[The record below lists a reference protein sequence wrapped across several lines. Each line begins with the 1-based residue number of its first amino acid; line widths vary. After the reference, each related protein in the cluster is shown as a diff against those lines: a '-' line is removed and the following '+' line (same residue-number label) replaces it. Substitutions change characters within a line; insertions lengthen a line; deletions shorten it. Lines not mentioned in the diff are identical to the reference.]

1 MANRWTHYVLAIFAI
16 ALGSGSEQAKAQI
29 SLWKIGG
36 SGLAWSAS
44 DTSRVMVEIDAGANA
59 LRPRYFTR
67 GENMLLAVSGWSEL
81 KRPRELGYLD
91 GHQPRL
97 WFAGGTNVNQTSYF
111 DSPLYVDGKRSTYN
125 TARAGYWTID
135 IGVPVPAALF
145 GFSTPTQGTR
155 SDGVPLNQDPVPAF
169 EVSVSEETDAVLDEG
184 SYRRLHTLIAE
195 VPQNFDPE
203 VEINFPQQYVRF
215 VRYNRNNSLL
225 DEQNTTDSNT
235 IRGTIAEFV
244 LKGEGVPKRAL
255 YRSKVLSLGGE
266 VNFGRIFWS
275 SRALRLLDGVP
286 VEVDSAR
293 VWLEVEMRVGRDG
306 DPNIYY
312 EYTDSGKE
320 FEVTR
325 QRYENELRLP
335 ETEGILQ
342 IDRQPGIRASI
353 QYDSEN
359 WSFWSSPITASGS
372 RLDLRNASHVQF
384 QIALQSRSFG
394 DWVELDSLWIE
405 VSPPLAD
412 RVVGE
417 VARLDDMRPVR
428 GFTQVELGLREEF
441 VYDLAADFSTS
452 VGGFD
457 GVRVRT
463 GSRPE
468 FLRLEMGDPFEEVEA
483 LNVVEGDGELVIELP
498 RRVSRDNDERVR
510 IVFAAPIFLH
520 ATTFEGEVFDTR
532 AESLPQP
539 IEPGDAGA
547 ELSTNDLRVL
557 GGADDASGFVRDL
570 RLSTAVFTPN
580 GDGVHDQLEV
590 VYDLFL
596 LPDPIPL
603 EWVVY
608 DLRGAVL
615 ARVPIGLQQAGP
627 QVARWDGRDLRGRLV
642 SPGLYLVGIELQ
654 SELRKTRHLRP
665 VGVAY

>member
-1 MANRWTHYVLAIFAI
+1 MTNRWVRYLLATCVM
-16 ALGSGSEQAKAQI
+16 ALGADAREARAQI

-44 DTSRVMVEIDAGANA
+44 DTSRVMVEIDAAANA
-59 LRPRYFTR
+59 LRPRYFKR
-67 GENMLLAVSGWSEL
+67 DENMLLAVSGWSEL

-97 WFAGGTNVNQTSYF
+97 WFADGTNVNQTSYF
-111 DSPLYVDGKRSTYN
+111 DSPLYVDGERSTYN
-125 TARAGYWTID
+125 TARGGYWTID
-135 IGVPVPAALF
+135 VGVPVPAALF

-169 EVSVSEETDAVLDEG
+169 EVSISEETDSALDESG
-184 SYRRLHTLIAE
+184 YRRLSTLVAD

-203 VEINFPQQYVRF
+203 VEIDFPQQYVRF
-215 VRYNRNNSLL
+215 VRYNRNNSLI

-266 VNFGRIFWS
+266 VNFGRMFWS
-275 SRALRLLDGVP
+275 GRALRLVDGVP
-286 VEVDSAR
+286 TEIDSAS
-293 VWLEVEMRVGRDG
+293 VWLEVEMRVGRDD

-342 IDRQPGIRASI
+342 IDRQPGIRAAI
-353 QYDSEN
+353 QYDSDN
-359 WSFWSSPITASGS
+359 WSFWSSPIIASGS
-372 RLDLRNASHVQF
+372 RLDLRNASHVQL

-417 VARLDDMRPVR
+417 VARLDDMHPAR
-428 GFTQVELGLREEF
+428 GFTQVELGRQEQF
-441 VYDLAADFSTS
+441 VYDIAADFAVSR
-452 VGGFD
+452 GGFD

-463 GSRPE
+463 GSRPH
-468 FLRLEMGDPFEEVEA
+468 FLRLEMGDPLVEVDA
-483 LNVVEGDGELVIELP
+483 LAVVEGEGELVVELP

-510 IVFAAPIFLH
+510 IVFAAPVFLH

-532 AESLPQP
+532 AENLPQP
-539 IEPGDAGA
+539 VEPGDAGA

-557 GGADDASGFVRDL
+557 GGADDTRGFVRDL

-580 GDGVHDQLEV
+580 GDGVHDQLEMD
-590 VYDLFL
+590 YDLFL
-596 LPDPIPL
+596 LPDPIPIA
-603 EWVVY
+603 WVVY
-608 DLRGAVL
+608 DLRGDVL
-615 ARVPIGLQQAGP
+615 ARLPIGAQQAGP
-627 QVARWDGRDLRGRLV
+627 QVARWDGRDLRGQLV

-654 SELRKTRHLRP
+654 SELKTTRHLRP